1 MQCSNYPVSLRLSST
16 MLEPRLNYVRC
27 PGALAAPQ
35 PGRAAAPDHR
45 MAYWEWNATGD
56 PAHPHVVVCVHGL
69 SRQGRDFDTLARALA
84 RHARVVCPDVV
95 GRGESDWLADPA
107 NYQVPV
113 YAADMVALL
122 QQLHAQAPIGTLDW
136 VGTSMGGLIGMVV
149 CSLPAGSLPAPV
161 RRLVLNDVGPAIEW
175 SALERIGEY
184 LGAPV
189 RFESPE
195 QAAAQL
201 WAVSTSFG
209 PHTPEAWMALT
220 RPMLRATPEG
230 SYRLHYDPAIAQ
242 PFNALTREAAEQGE
256 ALLWQLYDAI
266 GAETLVLR
274 GAESDLLSPATAR
287 AMAERGPRARCRE
300 FPGVGHAPTLV
311 AADQVQAVADFLLA
325 ARTEGSP

>member
-1 MQCSNYPVSLRLSST
+1 
-16 MLEPRLNYVRC
+16 
-27 PGALAAPQ
+27 
-35 PGRAAAPDHR
+35 

-84 RHARVVCPDVV
+84 PYARVVCPDVV
-95 GRGESDWLADPA
+95 GRGESDWLANPA
-107 NYQVPV
+107 DYQVPN

-184 LGAPV
+184 LGAPL
-189 RFESPE
+189 RFDSPE
-195 QAAAQL
+195 QAATAL

-209 PHTPEAWMALT
+209 PHTSEEWMALT
-220 RPMLRATPEG
+220 RPMLRRTPQG
-230 SYRLHYDPAIAQ
+230 NYRLHYDPAIAE
-242 PFNALTREAAEQGE
+242 PFNALTRDAAEQGE
-256 ALLWQLYDAI
+256 TLLWQLYDAI

-274 GAESDLLSPATAR
+274 GAESDLLSAATAR
-287 AMAERGPRARCRE
+287 AMAQRGPGARCVE
-300 FPGVGHAPTLV
+300 FQGVGHAPTLV
-311 AADQVQAVADFLLA
+311 APDQVAAVTGFLLA
-325 ARTEGSP
+325 AHSRGGP